1 MAACVGLGAHLLT
14 APATA
19 AATLPAE
26 KPHRVLVDRAA
37 GAEDNQSDQP
47 LRGDPVDDPK
57 PSDSK
62 TVQPREIVA
71 KLLPRSGILADD
83 VEARPNLALEARMK
97 TPDEILDGLWNA
109 KAVDDP
115 RQSSGISS
123 SRV

>member
-19 AATLPAE
+19 AATLPTE
-26 KPHRVLVDRAA
+26 KPHRALVDRAA
-37 GAEDNQSDQP
+37 GAEANQSDQP

-71 KLLPRSGILADD
+71 KLLPRSGILAAD
-83 VEARPNLALEARMK
+83 VEARPNPALAARRK
-97 TPDEILDGLWNA
+97 PPAERLDRLWDA
-109 KAVDDP
+109 QA
-115 RQSSGISS
+115 
-123 SRV
+123 